1 MRFKDVTCLVAPPP
15 ARITPPRGRG
25 GGGWE
30 KISLGEDMDV
40 KEKCWLMGDD

>member
-1 MRFKDVTCLVAPPP
+1 MRFKDVTCLVALPP
-15 ARITPPRGRG
+15 ARINPPRERG